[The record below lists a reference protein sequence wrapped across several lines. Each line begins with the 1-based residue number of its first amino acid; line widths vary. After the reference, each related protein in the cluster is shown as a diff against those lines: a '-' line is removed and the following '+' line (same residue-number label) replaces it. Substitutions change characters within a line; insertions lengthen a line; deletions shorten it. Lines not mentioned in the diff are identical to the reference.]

1 MNFKPFTSL
10 FQSQDIQIES
20 KERVFNGFFKVIK
33 YSFKHRLFRGG
44 WSGLI
49 TREMFERGHAS
60 ALLAFDAKR
69 DEVVLIEQ
77 IRVGALEH
85 HSPWQLEIIA
95 GMNDQDESSEAVV
108 RREAMEEAGVLVGEV
123 EAISHY
129 YPSSGGCS
137 ETIDVFVGQIDA
149 TTASGVHGLD
159 SENEDIKVHVMTR
172 EQAYQLVE
180 SGVIENGA
188 TIIALQ
194 WLQLNH
200 TKLKQRWC

>member
-1 MNFKPFTSL
+1 M
-10 FQSQDIQIES
+10 
-20 KERVFNGFFKVIK
+20 
-33 YSFKHRLFRGG
+33 
-44 WSGLI
+44 SGLI

-129 YPSSGGCS
+129 YASSGGCS